1 MATPG
6 MRQTQFANDGGV
18 VAPPG
23 GLPATY
29 GPNGE
34 IVYAGGGAN
43 GALPP
48 TPGQQASQAG
58 YQWDPIQNQY
68 IRTPASAGGN
78 VNAFTNAALGNA
90 PGTSSAAS
98 LAGLTAAAG
107 VGGSAGTVGGSG
119 GGVSGVPGA
128 PGSSVGTVSGG
139 PGVGNIAPID
149 QTAANAATFGAA
161 KDQAG
166 QTGRSQIDSMKGL
179 MGAAG
184 MLGGG
189 AEAAGTRDI
198 VEQAGQGVN
207 DVTRTNATNE
217 AASNLDVAKTNQATQ
232 LAERGQNISAQQ
244 AQAQLAMEQ
253 AQLNSQRQLALLS
266 SVLGFASSATPGT
279 PQGAQASLY

>member
-1 MATPG
+1 MPPGIPTP
-6 MRQTQFANDGGV
+6 RIS
-18 VAPPG
+18 APPG

-34 IVYAGGGAN
+34 ITYAGGDAG

-48 TPGQQASQAG
+48 TPAEQATQAG
-58 YQWDPIQNQY
+58 YQWDPVQGTY
-68 IRTPASAGGN
+68 IRSPQSAGTN
-78 VNAFTNAALGNA
+78 VNTFTNAALG
-90 PGTSSAAS
+90 TSASGLLSAAG
-98 LAGLTAAAG
+98 LGGAGGAGGSAG
-107 VGGSAGTVGGSG
+107 VGGGG
-119 GGVSGVPGA
+119 GGVAGVPGS
-128 PGSSVGTVSGG
+128 GSTVGTVSGG

-149 QTAANAATFGAA
+149 QHAADAATFGAA

-166 QTGRSQIDSMKGL
+166 QTGRAQIDSMKGL

-207 DVTRTNATNE
+207 DVTRQNAVTE
-217 AASNLDVAKTNQATQ
+217 AGSNLDVAKTNQATQ

-266 SVLGFASSATPGT
+266 SVLGFASNAIPGT
-279 PQGAQASLY
+279 PGGNQASLY